1 MRHGEPAPEHAQ
13 HGDFD
18 NPSRVMLKSPPSR
31 LLVVLAVNNTGVTMR
46 V

>member
-18 NPSRVMLKSPPSR
+18 NPSRVMLKSPPISTPR
-31 LLVVLAVNNTGVTMR
+31 SPCGQ
-46 V
+46 